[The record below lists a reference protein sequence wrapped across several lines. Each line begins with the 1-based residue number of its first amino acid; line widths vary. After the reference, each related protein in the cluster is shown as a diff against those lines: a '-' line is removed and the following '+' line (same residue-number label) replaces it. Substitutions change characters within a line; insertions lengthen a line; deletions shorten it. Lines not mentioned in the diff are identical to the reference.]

1 MAVVDRRPGI
11 RPRATLGR
19 RLDLAARHAVP
30 VSSTIL
36 LMLLT
41 ELPFGFAGQTVLLP
55 ALTIGCV
62 WFWSLYRPTAMP
74 PPAVFLIGV
83 LLDLLGYLPLG
94 VSVLTLLSVHGAA
107 VRWRRSLAE
116 QGFGVVW
123 LAFVPVGVLSAGLS
137 WAVTAVLMFRLLPF
151 APAIFQAVLSI
162 ALYPL
167 LAIPLARAHHGVADP
182 DRA

>member
-1 MAVVDRRPGI
+1 MAAVDRRPGI

-19 RLDLAARHAVP
+19 RLDIAARHAFP

-62 WFWSLYRPTAMP
+62 WFWSVYRPIAMP

-94 VSVLTLLSVHGAA
+94 VTVLTLLCVHGAA
-107 VRWRRSLAE
+107 VRWRRYLAQ
-116 QGFGVVW
+116 QGFGIVW
-123 LAFVPVGVLSAGLS
+123 LVFVPVSVLAAGVG
-137 WAVTAVLMFRLLPF
+137 WALTAALVVRLLPIG
-151 APAIFQAVLSI
+151 PAAFQAVLSI

-167 LAIPLARAHHGVADP
+167 LAIPLAHAHRGLANP